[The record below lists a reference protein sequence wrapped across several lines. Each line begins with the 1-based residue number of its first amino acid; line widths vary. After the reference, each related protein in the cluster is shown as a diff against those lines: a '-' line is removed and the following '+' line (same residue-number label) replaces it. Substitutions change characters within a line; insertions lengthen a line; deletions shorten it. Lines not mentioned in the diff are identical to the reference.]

1 MVILSGML
9 LIKGE
14 ALLYRIT
21 VRGHVGPRIEPVFP
35 DLNVEDLNELSII
48 SGPIKDQAQLH
59 GVLALIRDLNVD
71 LIAVEQL

>member
-1 MVILSGML
+1 M
-9 LIKGE
+9 
-14 ALLYRIT
+14 LYRIT

-35 DLNVEDLNELSII
+35 DLTVEDQDGLSII
-48 SGPIKDQAQLH
+48 SGQIKDQAHLH